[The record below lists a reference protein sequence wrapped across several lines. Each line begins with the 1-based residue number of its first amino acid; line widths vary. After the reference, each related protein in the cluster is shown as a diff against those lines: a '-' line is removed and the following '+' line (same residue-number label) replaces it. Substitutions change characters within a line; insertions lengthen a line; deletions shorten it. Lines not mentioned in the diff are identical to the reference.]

1 MAEDAVVVAT
11 GADRPGVMD
20 ELSQFFVECGV
31 NIIQSRSVSLAGT
44 YSLLLHIRGEA
55 PAIQSVRAGLPKLNE
70 GGICTEVRPASTSES
85 SDAATFPYI
94 FIATGKDQ
102 IGVLHR
108 ISHLMRV
115 LKVNMDDMKTRVA
128 ADHSF
133 EIRLALAV
141 PRETPVAMLKDY
153 LSYLCKE
160 LGIEGE
166 LKEA

>member
-20 ELSQFFVECGV
+20 ELSQFLLECGV

-44 YSLLLHIRGEA
+44 YSLLLLIRGEPSA
-55 PAIQSVRAGLPKLNE
+55 FEAIRMGLPKLTE
-70 GGICTEVRPASTSES
+70 GGICTELRPACAGDS

-94 FIATGKDQ
+94 FTASGKDQ

-108 ISHLMRV
+108 ISHLLRV
-115 LKVNMDDMKTRVA
+115 MKVNIEDMKTRVA
-128 ADHSF
+128 ADNSF
-133 EIRLALAV
+133 QIRLALAV
-141 PRETPVAMLKDY
+141 PRETPITMLKDY
-153 LSYLCKE
+153 LSFLCKE

>member
-1 MAEDAVVVAT
+1 MAEDVVVVAT

-20 ELSQFFVECGV
+20 ELSQFLVECGV
-31 NIIQSRSVSLAGT
+31 NIIQSRSVSLGGT
-44 YSLLLHIRGEA
+44 YCLLLQVRGA
-55 PAIQSVRAGLPKLNE
+55 PSAIQSIRMGLPQLTDNGIRAE
-70 GGICTEVRPASTSES
+70 LRPVHDGGS
-85 SDAATFPYI
+85 SDAGTFPYI
-94 FIATGKDQ
+94 FIASGKDQ

-115 LKVNMDDMKTRVA
+115 LKVNIEDMKTRVA
-128 ADHSF
+128 ADNSF

-141 PRETPVAMLKDY
+141 PRETPVTMLKDY